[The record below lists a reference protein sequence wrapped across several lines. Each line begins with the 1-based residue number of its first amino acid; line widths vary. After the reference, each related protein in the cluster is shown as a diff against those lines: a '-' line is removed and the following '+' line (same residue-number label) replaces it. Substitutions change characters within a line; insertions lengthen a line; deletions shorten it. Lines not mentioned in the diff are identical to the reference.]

1 MKILSTTISLC
12 LFIYFSAAIS
22 AADNV
27 PSQTQNKKTAE
38 QIKSEKSADAANID
52 PKKPGENKNTDEGKP
67 WVAVHDF
74 SISPSLAEW
83 GLNGWDI
90 AEKFEN
96 ELKQQTDYRII
107 TRAKIAKVLK
117 EQKVGSS
124 GALEASKFGAMVGAD
139 YIVTGQIDQNGN
151 KLSIIA
157 KMIDVK
163 KETGKIIKSYDI
175 SIRIVA
181 GKECLANMQKQI
193 EILADKISMSPGDF
207 LDYGILKLKEGNY
220 EEASE
225 SFREV
230 QNSIPLDEIRR
241 LIDRSVSEKPVPLAG
256 DLKSLGDHL
265 DYGLEEM
272 RKGNRREAFS
282 AFIKIKDSGASG
294 EIKNFLELHDALKKV
309 ELKLKEQQDKL
320 KTVIGEADRLF
331 LQAKTAQD
339 KAESEMTPSEL
350 CDKALLLLDSMLA
363 DPKSFLAEDSRS
375 EIEDM
380 INKIKAF
387 KTNVAGGPVPNKKW
401 MLPELKMNFVPI
413 SPGFFMMGSD
423 KASDDADNKPHPV
436 TITKPFWIG
445 RCEVTIGQFLYFLQ
459 NPNGDANEPKKAD
472 KDKEI
477 AWTNDYCPIT
487 KEYKM
492 KSGGGDFWGDENQPI
507 VGINWKAADQFCKW
521 LTKRESMA
529 KRLPTGYEYRLPT
542 EAEWEYACR
551 ASAAKEKPTLPP
563 STFYCFGDDAG
574 TLSDYA
580 WFKFNSG
587 GKTFPAGK
595 KQPNAWGLYDMHGN
609 VWEWCYDWYD
619 GPYLGIEV
627 KDPKGSDAS
636 ADNLKVLRGGSFM
649 SSANELGTSNRYPL
663 DYKTAKKNIGFRIVC
678 GPKL

>member
-1 MKILSTTISLC
+1 MKSLYAIILFFPLFCLSTGTL
-12 LFIYFSAAIS
+12 
-22 AADNV
+22 AADN
-27 PSQTQNKKTAE
+27 PPPQDQNRKISE
-38 QIKSEKSADAANID
+38 QIKSEKGSGNAESGKSADD
-52 PKKPGENKNTDEGKP
+52 KNTDNGKP

-74 SISPSLAEW
+74 SIAPSLVEW

-139 YIVTGQIDQNGN
+139 YIVTGQIDQKGN

-163 KETGKIIKSYDI
+163 KETGKIVKSYDI
-175 SIRIVA
+175 SIRIA
-181 GKECLANMQKQI
+181 EGKECLANLPKQI
-193 EILADKISMSPGDF
+193 GILADKISMSPGDF

-225 SFREV
+225 AFREV
-230 QNSIPLDEIRR
+230 QNSIPLDEIRK
-241 LIDRSVSEKPVPLAG
+241 LMDKTGNEKPIPLAG
-256 DLKSLGDHL
+256 DLKSLGDYL

-272 RKGNRREAFS
+272 KKGNTKEACS
-282 AFIKIKDSGASG
+282 AFFKIKDSGATG
-294 EIKNFLELHDALKKV
+294 EIRNFLELHDALKKV
-309 ELKLKEQQDKL
+309 EVKLKEQQDKL

-331 LQAKTAQD
+331 LQAKAAQD

-363 DPKSFLAEDSRS
+363 DPKSFLTEDSRS
-375 EIEDM
+375 DIEDM

-401 MLPELKMNFVPI
+401 MVPDLKMNLAPI
-413 SPGFFMMGSD
+413 APGVFTMGSEN
-423 KASDDADNKPHPV
+423 ASANADNKAHQV
-436 TITKPFWIG
+436 TITKPFWIAH
-445 RCEVTIGQFLYFLQ
+445 CEVTIGQFLYFLQ
-459 NPNGDANEPKKAD
+459 NPNGDPNEPKKAD
-472 KDKEI
+472 RDKEI

-487 KEYKM
+487 REYRM
-492 KSGGGDFWGDENQPI
+492 KGGAGDFWGDENQPI

-521 LTKRESMA
+521 LTKRESLA
-529 KRLPTGYEYRLPT
+529 KRLPAGYEYRLPT

-551 ASAAKEKPTLPP
+551 ASGSKDKAPTAP
-563 STFYCFGDDAG
+563 TFYCFGDNPAM
-574 TLSDYA
+574 LSDYA
-580 WFKFNSG
+580 WFKSNSG
-587 GKTFPAGK
+587 GKTYPVGK
-595 KQPNAWGLYDMHGN
+595 MKPNAWGLYDMHGN
-609 VWEWCYDWYD
+609 VWEWCRDWYD
-619 GPYLGIEV
+619 GPYLDIEV
-627 KDPKGSDAS
+627 NDPKGSDAS
-636 ADNLKVLRGGSFM
+636 ADSLKVLRGGSFI
-649 SSANELGTSNRYPL
+649 SDSGELGCSSRYSM

-678 GPKL
+678 APKL

>member
-1 MKILSTTISLC
+1 MKNLSAIILSYLLIC
-12 LFIYFSAAIS
+12 FSASAG
-22 AADNV
+22 AADNA
-27 PSQTQNKKTAE
+27 PPQPQDKKISD
-38 QIKSEKSADAANID
+38 QIKAEKISDSG
-52 PKKPGENKNTDEGKP
+52 KPAENKNTDDGKP

-74 SISPSLAEW
+74 SIAPSLAEW

-96 ELKQQTDYRII
+96 ELTQQTDYRII

-139 YIVTGQIDQNGN
+139 YIVTGQIDQKGN
-151 KLSIIA
+151 KLTIIA

-163 KETGKIIKSYDI
+163 KETGKIIKSYDL

-181 GKECLANMQKQI
+181 GRECLSDLQKQI
-193 EILADKISMSPGDF
+193 EILANKISMSPGDL

-225 SFREV
+225 SFREI
-230 QNSIPLDEIRR
+230 QNSIPLDEIKK
-241 LIDRSVSEKPVPLAG
+241 LLDKSGKENTLPLPEN
-256 DLKSLGDHL
+256 LKSVGDCL

-272 RKGNRREAFS
+272 KKGNSREAFS
-282 AFIKIKDSGASG
+282 AFLKIRESGATG
-294 EIKNFLELHDALKKV
+294 EIKNFLELHDTLKKV
-309 ELKLKEQQDKL
+309 EEKLKEQQEKL

-331 LQAKTAQD
+331 LQAKAAQD
-339 KAESEMTPSEL
+339 KAESEMSPAEL
-350 CDKALLLLDSMLA
+350 CDKSLLLLDSMLS
-363 DPKSFLAEDSRS
+363 DPKNYLPEDSRD
-375 EIEDM
+375 EIEEM

-387 KTNVAGGPVPNKKW
+387 KTNVAGGPVPNRKW
-401 MLPELKMNFVPI
+401 MIPDLKMNFAPVA
-413 SPGFFMMGSD
+413 PGFFMMGSD
-423 KASDDADNKPHPV
+423 KASEDADNKPHPV

-445 RCEVTIGQFLYFLQ
+445 LCEVTIGQFLYYLQ

-477 AWTNDYCPIT
+477 SWTNEYCPIT

-492 KSGGGDFWGDENQPI
+492 KSGGGDFWGDENQPV

-521 LTKRESMA
+521 LTKRESLA
-529 KRLPTGYEYRLPT
+529 KRLPDAYEYRLPT

-551 ASAAKEKPTLPP
+551 ASTSKDKALPP
-563 STFYCFGDDAG
+563 STVYCFGDDAG
-574 TLSDYA
+574 ALSDYA
-580 WFKFNSG
+580 WFKLNSG

-595 KQPNAWGLYDMHGN
+595 KKPNAWGLYDMHGN

-619 GPYLGIEV
+619 GPYLEIEV

-636 ADNLKVLRGGSFM
+636 TDNLKVLRGGSFM
-649 SSANELGTSNRYPL
+649 SDANELGSSARYPL
-663 DYKTAKKNIGFRIVC
+663 DYKIAKKNVGFRIVC

>member
-1 MKILSTTISLC
+1 MKILSVIILSCLLICFQTGVIGAENAPGSALNNKIS
-12 LFIYFSAAIS
+12 
-22 AADNV
+22 
-27 PSQTQNKKTAE
+27 E
-38 QIKSEKSADAANID
+38 QIKAERTSDSASTESKKTTESKS
-52 PKKPGENKNTDEGKP
+52 TDEGKP

-74 SISPSLAEW
+74 SIAPSLAEW

-117 EQKVGSS
+117 EQKVGTS
-124 GALEASKFGAMVGAD
+124 GALEASKFGALVGAD
-139 YIVTGQIDQNGN
+139 YIVTGQIDQKGN

-157 KMIDVK
+157 KMIDAK
-163 KETGKIIKSYDI
+163 KDTGKIIKSYDI
-175 SIRIVA
+175 SIRIIA

-193 EILADKISMSPGDF
+193 EILADKMSMSAGDL

-225 SFREV
+225 SFREI
-230 QNSIPLDEIRR
+230 QNSIPIDEIKK
-241 LIDRSVSEKPVPLAG
+241 LLEKSGSEKPAVLPPE
-256 DLKSLGDHL
+256 LKSPGDYL

-272 RKGNRREAFS
+272 KKGNKKGAFS
-282 AFIKIKDSGASG
+282 AFFKIKESGATG

-331 LQAKTAQD
+331 LQAKAAQD

-363 DPKSFLAEDSRS
+363 DPKSFLTEDSRS
-375 EIEDM
+375 DIEDM

-387 KTNVAGGPVPNKKW
+387 KTNVAGGPVPNRKW
-401 MLPELKMNFVPI
+401 MLPDLKMNFAPI
-413 SPGFFMMGSD
+413 APGFFMMGSD
-423 KASDDADNKPHPV
+423 KALNSADNKPHAV
-436 TITKPFWIG
+436 SITKPFWIG
-445 RCEVTIGQFLYFLQ
+445 LCEVTIGQFLYFLQ
-459 NPNGDANEPKKAD
+459 NPNGDPNEPKKAD
-472 KDKEI
+472 RDKEI
-477 AWTNDYCPIT
+477 SWTNDYCPIM

-492 KSGGGDFWGDENQPI
+492 KSGGGDLWGDENQPI
-507 VGINWKAADQFCKW
+507 VAINWKAADQFCKW
-521 LTKRESMA
+521 LTKRESLA
-529 KRLPTGYEYRLPT
+529 KRLPVGYEYRLPT

-551 ASAAKEKPTLPP
+551 ASAAKDKALPP
-563 STFYCFGDDAG
+563 STPYCFGDDTG
-574 TLSDYA
+574 MLSDYA
-580 WFKFNSG
+580 WFKLNSG

-595 KQPNAWGLYDMHGN
+595 KKPNAWGLYDMHGN
-609 VWEWCYDWYD
+609 VWEWCHDWYD
-619 GPYLGIEV
+619 GSYLEIEV

-636 ADNLKVLRGGSFM
+636 ADNLKVLRGGSFVSDASEL
-649 SSANELGTSNRYPL
+649 SSSNRYSI
-663 DYKTAKKNIGFRIVC
+663 DYKMAKKNIGFRIVC

>member
-1 MKILSTTISLC
+1 MNMKSLSAIILLFSFFCLSTATW
-12 LFIYFSAAIS
+12 
-22 AADNV
+22 AADNT
-27 PSQTQNKKTAE
+27 PAQPENKKISE
-38 QIKSEKSADAANID
+38 QIKSEKGAGNTESGKSADD
-52 PKKPGENKNTDEGKP
+52 KNADNGKP

-74 SISPSLAEW
+74 SIAPSLVEW

-139 YIVTGQIDQNGN
+139 YIVTGQIDLKGN

-163 KETGKIIKSYDI
+163 KDTGKIIKSYDI

-181 GKECLANMQKQI
+181 GKECLANLPKQI
-193 EILADKISMSPGDF
+193 EILADKLSMSPGDL

-230 QNSIPLDEIRR
+230 QNGIPLDEIRK
-241 LIDRSVSEKPVPLAG
+241 LMDKTGNEKPVPLSGDMKTAG
-256 DLKSLGDHL
+256 DYL

-272 RKGNRREAFS
+272 KKGNTREACS
-282 AFIKIKDSGASG
+282 AFSKIKDSGATG

-309 ELKLKEQQDKL
+309 EVKLKEQQDKL

-331 LQAKTAQD
+331 LQAKAAQD

-363 DPKSFLAEDSRS
+363 DPKSYLKEDSRS

-380 INKIKAF
+380 INKIKMF

-401 MLPELKMNFVPI
+401 MIPDLKMNLAPI
-413 SPGFFMMGSD
+413 APGFFMMGSENS
-423 KASDDADNKPHPV
+423 AANSDNKGHQV
-436 TITKPFWIG
+436 TLTKPFWIG
-445 RCEVTIGQFLYFLQ
+445 LCEVTIGQFLFFLQ
-459 NPNGDANEPKKAD
+459 NPNGDPNEPKKAD
-472 KDKEI
+472 RDKEI

-487 KEYKM
+487 KDYKM

-507 VGINWKAADQFCKW
+507 VGISWKAADQFCKW
-521 LTKRESMA
+521 LTKRESIV
-529 KRLPTGYEYRLPT
+529 KRLPAGYEYRLPT

-551 ASAAKEKPTLPP
+551 ASSSKDKALPP
-563 STFYCFGDDAG
+563 STSYCFGDNPG
-574 TLSDYA
+574 MLSDYA
-580 WFKFNSG
+580 WFKSNSD

-595 KQPNAWGLYDMHGN
+595 KKPNAWGLYDMHGN
-609 VWEWCYDWYD
+609 VWEWCHDWYD
-619 GPYLGIEV
+619 GPYIDIEV

-636 ADNLKVLRGGSFM
+636 ADSLKVLRGGSFI
-649 SSANELGTSNRYPL
+649 SGENELASANRYSL
-663 DYKTAKKNIGFRIVC
+663 DYKSAKKNIGFRIVC